1 MKRITTVFLK
11 TAIAVISA
19 LAVFAAAIP
28 ASALSVSSV
37 AFEKGS
43 RSEYIE
49 NSYLNVREEV
59 LWSFDEIDE
68 GNNYTVDS
76 KDATEGNASGKIAI
90 SWAEDSKRMFTL
102 TNKFNVNASEKM
114 KVTFKVDIWVNDMSK
129 VLCDHEKG
137 YPQNDYSHSS
147 TFYWR
152 LTDGAG
158 RWHGINVTIVDNN
171 GKAGWQTMEYTL
183 LHNNGMSGNFDFR
196 RS

>member
-1 MKRITTVFLK
+1 MK

-76 KDATEGNASGKIAI
+76 KDAT
-90 SWAEDSKRMFTL
+90 
-102 TNKFNVNASEKM
+102 
-114 KVTFKVDIWVNDMSK
+114 
-129 VLCDHEKG
+129 
-137 YPQNDYSHSS
+137 
-147 TFYWR
+147 
-152 LTDGAG
+152 
-158 RWHGINVTIVDNN
+158 
-171 GKAGWQTMEYTL
+171 
-183 LHNNGMSGNFDFR
+183 
-196 RS
+196 